1 MGMLG
6 GGRGSTI
13 PWKPA
18 KLAFSLFI
26 FLFTLAVRFGIE
38 RENEMIENDK
48 HRRGDYFRL
57 PLTKIRAGL
66 TQRCYVQ
73 GIGLVLLPKVIPLPY
88 FIELVLRH
96 HGRHA

>member
-6 GGRGSTI
+6 GGRGGTI

-48 HRRGDYFRL
+48 HRRGDYFR
-57 PLTKIRAGL
+57 
-66 TQRCYVQ
+66 
-73 GIGLVLLPKVIPLPY
+73 
-88 FIELVLRH
+88 
-96 HGRHA
+96 